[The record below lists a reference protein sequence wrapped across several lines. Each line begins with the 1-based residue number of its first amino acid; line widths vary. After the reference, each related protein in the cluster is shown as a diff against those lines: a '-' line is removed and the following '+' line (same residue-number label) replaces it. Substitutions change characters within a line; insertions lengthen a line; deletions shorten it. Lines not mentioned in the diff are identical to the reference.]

1 MLKRH
6 ENKIAMLDGV
16 HAYINEN
23 ENITAANTGLAV
35 VNRDLG
41 SKIEEIRNLENTR
54 LNVFKGKTISK
65 NKSRAEI
72 INLGFDFASKLFDY
86 GKKSGN
92 AELVSQSDFNRSEVD
107 KSRDTEL
114 INRLQNISENV
125 ESNLEAL
132 LSYGITPE
140 KFGEFKEKV
149 QSFISTLESKTTSQA
164 VKISAGKTISVLFRE
179 ADVIIKTLDKM
190 IESFQL
196 TEVGFYNGYKAVRSI
211 KDLGKRYRQPK
222 EQIPEQT
229 PEQTP
234 EQVSEQ

>member
-16 HAYINEN
+16 HAFINEN
-23 ENITAANTGLAV
+23 ENILASNSGLV
-35 VNRDLG
+35 LVNRDFG
-41 SKIEEIRNLENTR
+41 NKIEEIRNLENTR

-65 NKSRAEI
+65 NKFRIEM

-92 AELVSQSDFNRSEVD
+92 QELVSQSDFNRSEVE

-125 ESNLEAL
+125 ELYLESL
-132 LSYGITPE
+132 LPYGITLE
-140 KFGEFKEKV
+140 SSNEFRNKVQAFKEVLDNKA
-149 QSFISTLESKTTSQA
+149 TSQA
-164 VKISAGKTISVLFRE
+164 VKISARKTISVLFRE
-179 ADVIIKTLDKM
+179 ADVILKTLDKM
-190 IESFQL
+190 AESFQL
-196 TEVGFYNGYKAVRSI
+196 TEIRFYNGYKAARSI
-211 KDLGKRYRQPK
+211 KDLGKRYRQPE

-229 PEQTP
+229 P
-234 EQVSEQ
+234 SH

>member
-1 MLKRH
+1 MIKKH

-16 HAYINEN
+16 HAFINEH
-23 ENITAANTGLAV
+23 ENIKAANSGLAL
-35 VNRDLG
+35 VNTDLG
-41 SKIEEIRNLENTR
+41 NKIEEIRSLENTR
-54 LNVFKGKTISK
+54 MNIFKGRTISK

-86 GKKSGN
+86 GKKSRN
-92 AELVSQSDFNRSEVD
+92 SELVSQSDFNRSEI
-107 KSRDTEL
+107 SQIRDTEL

-125 ESNLEAL
+125 ESNQEAL
-132 LSYGITPE
+132 LTYGITPE
-140 KFGEFKEKV
+140 KFGEYKEKV

-179 ADVIIKTLDKM
+179 ADVILKTLDKM

-196 TEVGFYNGYKAVRSI
+196 TEIGFYKGYKAVRSI
-211 KDLGKRYRQPK
+211 KDLGRRYRQPK
-222 EQIPEQT
+222 EQVPEQT
-229 PEQTP
+229 LEQTP